1 MGTEAKKIL
10 WIMNTPLPG
19 IMDQLGIQN
28 HHKEGWL
35 AGLYGAVCEYAP
47 ELVGSIKLAFP
58 MNADLLKQKLTYH
71 QNGYGTYCVNDAEY
85 YAFPEDTAHPEVRS
99 DNLEQILSELF
110 EEVKPDLIHV
120 FGTEYWHST
129 AAALAAEEK
138 YPVLVSM
145 QGVVDACTKHYM
157 CYLKESDVHR
167 RTFRDWLK
175 HDSLEQQQAKF
186 RVRAGFERETLERV
200 RHVAGRTSFDH
211 DEVLKINQNLT
222 YHHLGEV
229 LRKPFYETGE
239 RKPVPHSIFISQG
252 NYPLKGAHLVLEALP
267 IIIRKYPDATLT
279 IAGDDLTRN
288 RTWKEKVKI
297 SGYGKLLRRL
307 IRENDLA
314 GHVHFTGSVDAEEMK
329 QLYLGAEVFVCPS
342 SVENSPNSVGEA
354 MLQKT
359 PVVASETGG
368 IVDVIEPDTE
378 ACFFTPGNIEELA
391 ERVLYVMD
399 NPGEASMRAERAFS
413 HACRE
418 YDPKRIVDE
427 LLNVYTSCMDA
438 PCVPEE

>member
-1 MGTEAKKIL
+1 MGTEAKRIL

-19 IMDQLGIQN
+19 MMGQLGVQD

-35 AGLYGAVCEYAP
+35 AGLYGAVCDYVP
-47 ELVGSIKLAFP
+47 ELASNIIHAFP
-58 MNADLLKQKLTYH
+58 SGTNKVKQDLISKNRRYETYRMG
-71 QNGYGTYCVNDAEY
+71 NTEC

-99 DNLEQILSELF
+99 EDLEQIMAELF

-129 AAALAAEEK
+129 AAALAAGAR

-145 QGVVDACTKHYM
+145 QGIMDACAKHYM
-157 CYLKESDVHR
+157 CYLKESDVSR

-175 HDSLEQQQAKF
+175 HDCLEQQQAKF
-186 RVRAGFERETLERV
+186 RIRAGFERETLEHI
-200 RHVAGRTSFDH
+200 RHVAGRTTFDH
-211 DEVLKINQNLT
+211 DETLKVNPNLT
-222 YHHLGEV
+222 YHRLGEV

-267 IIIRKYPDATLT
+267 IIRRKYPDVTLT

-288 RTWKEKVKI
+288 RTWKEKLKI

-307 IRENDLA
+307 IRENDLT

-329 QLYLGAEVFVCPS
+329 RLYLGAEVFVCPS

-378 ACFFTPGNIEELA
+378 ACFFKPGNVEELA
-391 ERVLYVMD
+391 ERVLHVMD
-399 NPGEASMRAERAFS
+399 HPEEAAERAERAWS
-413 HACRE
+413 HARRQ
-418 YDPKRIVDE
+418 YDPKRIVDD
-427 LLNVYTSCMDA
+427 LLNIYTSCMDA